1 MPSCVLLEFLVK
13 ILWIATQAAG
23 KLPRAVEQLA
33 IALRCRNS
41 PSRQSWRLIQ
51 KQEIALMYNPLGR
64 WNAWFALSSQA
75 ARVCWEAQAVMLL
88 RGLRMAQGGAKA
100 EAEAQRMITEK
111 VAALAEAQ
119 VAATVATLK
128 GSKRHRVAKK
138 ALGVYA
144 RRVGHN
150 RRRLSK

>member
-1 MPSCVLLEFLVK
+1 LLFR
-13 ILWIATQAAG
+13 IPHQNFGISAQAAG
-23 KLPRAVEQLA
+23 KLPRAVEQMA
-33 IALRCRNS
+33 ACFVVVIPRIDRG
-41 PSRQSWRLIQ
+41 RLIPRQ
-51 KQEIALMYNPLGR
+51 RLALMYNPLGH

-88 RGLRMAQGGAKA
+88 RGLRMAQGGAK
-100 EAEAQRMITEK
+100 AEAQRMITEK

>member
-1 MPSCVLLEFLVK
+1 
-13 ILWIATQAAG
+13 
-23 KLPRAVEQLA
+23 
-33 IALRCRNS
+33 
-41 PSRQSWRLIQ
+41 
-51 KQEIALMYNPLGR
+51 MYNPLGH

-138 ALGVYA
+138 ALSVYA
-144 RRVGHN
+144 SRVGHN

>member
-1 MPSCVLLEFLVK
+1 
-13 ILWIATQAAG
+13 
-23 KLPRAVEQLA
+23 
-33 IALRCRNS
+33 
-41 PSRQSWRLIQ
+41 
-51 KQEIALMYNPLGR
+51 
-64 WNAWFALSSQA
+64 
-75 ARVCWEAQAVMLL
+75 MLL

-128 GSKRHRVAKK
+128 GSKRHRIAKK
-138 ALGVYA
+138 TLSVYA
-144 RRVGHN
+144 RRVRRN

>member
-1 MPSCVLLEFLVK
+1 
-13 ILWIATQAAG
+13 
-23 KLPRAVEQLA
+23 
-33 IALRCRNS
+33 
-41 PSRQSWRLIQ
+41 
-51 KQEIALMYNPLGR
+51 MYNSLGR

-138 ALGVYA
+138 ALSVYA
-144 RRVGHN
+144 RRVRRN
-150 RRRLSK
+150 RRRLAK